1 MARFTATWMVH
12 AVCAFGA
19 LAWFVADPAEAQTT
33 SAYRPARIARLPRP
47 DVESS
52 AFPAITPA
60 FGPQKPQSIIAAHE
74 LPTGTISTSLPSNEL
89 VVDNGWG
96 VPLPG
101 WIAAAMIERAN
112 TGGDGQGYLSGFAAR
127 ASQPERGVTT
137 PHLAQLPAG
146 YQPWW
151 DGPVRN
157 PAAAAVPLTVDQLV
171 ASALQYSSYVY
182 VVALEPR
189 IRQTSVV
196 EEQAAFDWRAFLET
210 TYDDTNEPNGNELA
224 TGTLDD
230 RYKDRTWITRGG
242 LRQRNLLGGNVE
254 MHQRVGGEQNNSQFL
269 IPNPQS
275 TTQLELRYTQPLLH
289 GRGKCYNESRI
300 VLAQLHTEISS
311 DELAAALEEHLVQVT
326 EAYWELYRARAEY
339 FQRQKLI
346 DSARSTLEIVEAR
359 AEVDV
364 ERRQVLRTRAAV
376 ASRTS
381 EIIRAGTMIRNAE
394 AQLRLL
400 VNDPTLVNAEGREF
414 APTEPPLMD
423 ALPVNMADSL
433 STALQYRPDI
443 SRSIREVRAAATRL
457 GVARN
462 EVLPK
467 LDFVASTYVAG
478 LAGGTRVA
486 ESFGTQFDEGRP
498 SYSVGLLFEMPL
510 GNRGQLA
517 QEERRRWELSQAMGQ
532 FRLVVE
538 KGLTS
543 VEKAVREVETT
554 HGELLANYQA
564 MLAVADETNYLFDRW
579 RTLPGADDSAILLL
593 DNLLDAQERLAEKEG
608 AVVNAQVGYAMAIIR
623 LKQQLGTLL
632 IVGSPCAEA
641 VAGFGA
647 LPPEPI
653 PAPPGSPAVK
663 LPTP

>member
-1 MARFTATWMVH
+1 MFRA
-12 AVCAFGA
+12 AVALTA
-19 LAWFVADPAEAQTT
+19 LAWASAGEVRAQTE
-33 SAYRPARIARLPRP
+33 SERSSSQISRLPPP
-47 DVESS
+47 DAELLEVPVS
-52 AFPAITPA
+52 APALAPPQAEPIVASPGA
-60 FGPQKPQSIIAAHE
+60 ASGPTVLRLPPIDAA
-74 LPTGTISTSLPSNEL
+74 I
-89 VVDNGWG
+89 VNGWDA
-96 VPLPG
+96 PLPG

-112 TGGDGQGYLSGFAAR
+112 SSCDGQGYLSGFTAR
-127 ASQPERGVTT
+127 VGQPEPSLTI
-137 PHLAQLPAG
+137 PHLPG
-146 YQPWW
+146 FPTRYQPRW
-151 DGPVRN
+151 DGPVRHSS
-157 PAAAAVPLTVDQLV
+157 AAALTLSVDHLV

-182 VVALEPR
+182 VVSLEPR

-196 EEQAAFDWRAFLET
+196 EEQAAFDWRTFLET

-230 RYKDRTWITRGG
+230 RYKDRTWISRGG
-242 LRQRNLLGGNVE
+242 LRQHNVYGGNVE
-254 MHQRVGGEQNNSQFL
+254 MHQRIGGEQNNSQFL
-269 IPNPQS
+269 VPNPQS
-275 TTQLELRYTQPLLH
+275 TTQLELRYTQPVLQ
-289 GRGKCYNESRI
+289 GRGTCYNESRI
-300 VLAQLHTEISS
+300 VLAQLHTEVSS

-346 DSARSTLEIVEAR
+346 DSAKATLEIVEAR
-359 AEVDV
+359 AQIDV

-381 EIIRAGTMIRNAE
+381 EIIRAGTTIRNAE

-400 VNDPTLVNAEGREF
+400 VNDPTLVNSEGRDLTP
-414 APTEPPLMD
+414 AEPPLMD
-423 ALPVNMADSL
+423 ALPVSMADSL
-433 STALQYRPDI
+433 SMALRFRPDI

-486 ESFGTQFDEGRP
+486 ESFGTQFTDGRP
-498 SYSVGLLFEMPL
+498 SYSAGLLFEMPL
-510 GNRGQLA
+510 GNRAHLA

-532 FRLVVE
+532 FRLIVE

-543 VEKAVREVETT
+543 VERAVREVETT
-554 HGELLANYQA
+554 HGELLANHEA
-564 MLAVADETNYLFDRW
+564 MQAVADEANYLFDRW

-593 DNLLDAQERLAEKEG
+593 DNLLDAQERLAEKEA
-608 AVVNAQVGYAMAIIR
+608 AVVRAQVGYAMSIVR

-632 IVGSPCAEA
+632 IVGAPGANVEA
-641 VAGFGA
+641 GLGTQ
-647 LPPEPI
+647 PPEPI
-653 PAPPGSPAVK
+653 PIPSSWPNPIVPNS
-663 LPTP
+663 

>member
-1 MARFTATWMVH
+1 MIRAAFALIALTWTI
-12 AVCAFGA
+12 
-19 LAWFVADPAEAQTT
+19 ADDAAAQTG
-33 SAYRPARIARLPRP
+33 SVVPPPRIARLPSP
-47 DVESS
+47 DAEPSRLLLS
-52 AFPAITPA
+52 KPA
-60 FGPQKPQSIIAAHE
+60 FGPHKVQTCVTANE
-74 LPTGTISTSLPSNEL
+74 LPTSTVLSRLPTDDT
-89 VVDNGWG
+89 VVDNGWAT
-96 VPLPG
+96 PLPD

-112 TGGDGQGYLSGFAAR
+112 TSCDGQGYLSGFAAR
-127 ASQPERGVTT
+127 ASQPELGVTT
-137 PHLAQLPAG
+137 PHLTQLPAG

-157 PAAAAVPLTVDQLV
+157 PVAAAVPLTVDHLV
-171 ASALQYSSYVY
+171 ASALQYSSYIY
-182 VVALEPR
+182 VVSLEPR

-196 EEQAAFDWRAFLET
+196 EEQSAFDWRAFLET

-230 RYKDRTWITRGG
+230 RYEDRTWITRGG
-242 LRQRNLLGGNVE
+242 LRRRNLLGGNVE

-311 DELAAALEEHLVQVT
+311 DELAAALEDHLVQVT

-346 DSARSTLEIVEAR
+346 DSARTTLEIVEAR
-359 AEVDV
+359 ADIDV

-423 ALPVNMADSL
+423 ALPVSMSDSL

-543 VEKAVREVETT
+543 VEQAVREVETT

-564 MLAVADETNYLFDRW
+564 MVAVADEAGYLFDRW

-608 AVVNAQVGYAMAIIR
+608 AVVRAQVGYAMAIIR

-632 IVGSPCAEA
+632 VVGPL
-641 VAGFGA
+641 GA
-647 LPPEPI
+647 DVETGWETQPPEVIPLPPASPVI
-653 PAPPGSPAVK
+653 PMPNS
-663 LPTP
+663 